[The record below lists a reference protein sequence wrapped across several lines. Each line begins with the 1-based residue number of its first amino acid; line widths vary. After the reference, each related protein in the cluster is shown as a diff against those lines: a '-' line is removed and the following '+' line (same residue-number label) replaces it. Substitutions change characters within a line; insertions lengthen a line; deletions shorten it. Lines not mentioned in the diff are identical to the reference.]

1 MMDLTNIFGTFR
13 SIGIALLVL
22 GIIIVLH
29 ELGHFLVAKL
39 FKIKVE
45 TFSVGFGPRLIGFR
59 YGETDYRISA
69 FPLGG
74 YVKMA
79 GENPGDSVTGAPNE
93 FLSKPKWQRFL
104 VASAGPVMNIILAV
118 GLLTGLFM
126 YGTEV
131 PEFAEG
137 EAVVGTV
144 DANSP
149 AQAAGIQEGDR
160 IVAIDE
166 VETRPNWEQVEAR
179 VMINGNHTIPVTL
192 NRNGKVIETSLTPVK
207 QGPNEAGYSGMRP
220 KSRVTNVIGYVQPDS
235 PAAEGGL
242 QPGDE
247 ITAVNGINLKES
259 GRGVS
264 EIIQSNTL
272 ESLPVTVLR
281 AGQVKELTVKPTLT
295 DGKRM
300 IGVGW
305 FRFPTI
311 MVKEDFRGALSRS
324 IDKNV
329 EYGTL
334 IFKVLGK
341 LVRREASMKTV
352 DGPLGIMK
360 QTAEFYEIGI
370 GALLQLMAM
379 ISLNLGLMNLL
390 PIPILDGGVMLLLLV
405 EGIMR
410 QDLSLAF
417 KERVVQVSFVFL
429 LTLMVFVLYNDVVK
443 WVASTPVG
451 P

>member
-1 MMDLTNIFGTFR
+1 MIDILGNIR
-13 SIGIALLVL
+13 SVGIAFLVL
-22 GIIIVLH
+22 GIIIVIH

-45 TFSVGFGPRLIGFR
+45 TFSVGFGPRLLGFR

-104 VASAGPVMNIILAV
+104 VASAGPAMNIILAV

-137 EAVVGTV
+137 EAVVGFV
-144 DANSP
+144 EANSP
-149 AQAAGIQEGDR
+149 AAAAGIQAGDR
-160 IVAIDE
+160 IVAIDGKN
-166 VETRPNWEQVEAR
+166 RPNWEHVEAR
-179 VMINGNHTIPVTL
+179 VMINGGHTIPVTL
-192 NRNGKVIETSLTPVK
+192 NRAGRVVEASLTPEK
-207 QGPNEAGYSGMRP
+207 QGPNDAGHSGMRP
-220 KSRVTNVIGYVQPDS
+220 KNLVTNVIGQVASDS
-235 PAAEGGL
+235 PAERAGL
-242 QPGDE
+242 KPGDE
-247 ITAVNGINLKES
+247 IVAVNRTNLKET
-259 GRGVS
+259 GLGVS
-264 EIIQSNTL
+264 EIIQTLTL
-272 ESLPVTVLR
+272 ETFPVSILRGGNVMDIPVTPVLTEGR
-281 AGQVKELTVKPTLT
+281 
-295 DGKRM
+295 RM

-305 FRFPTI
+305 KRYEMM
-311 MVKEDFRGALSRS
+311 MVKENFRGALSRS

-341 LVRREASMKTV
+341 LVRREASMKSV
-352 DGPLGIMK
+352 DGPIGIMK
-360 QTAEFYEIGI
+360 QTAEFYDIGF

-379 ISLNLGLMNLL
+379 ISLNL
-390 PIPILDGGVMLLLLV
+390 V
-405 EGIMR
+405 
-410 QDLSLAF
+410 
-417 KERVVQVSFVFL
+417 
-429 LTLMVFVLYNDVVK
+429 
-443 WVASTPVG
+443 
-451 P
+451 

>member
-1 MMDLTNIFGTFR
+1 MIDTLGILGNIR
-13 SIGIALLVL
+13 SVGIAFLVL
-22 GIIIVLH
+22 GIIIVIH

-45 TFSVGFGPRLIGFR
+45 TFSVGFGPRLLGFR

-79 GENPGDSVTGAPNE
+79 GENPGESVTGAPNE

-104 VASAGPVMNIILAV
+104 VASAGPAMNIILAV

-137 EAVVGTV
+137 EAVVGFV
-144 DANSP
+144 EANSP
-149 AQAAGIQEGDR
+149 AAAAGIQAGDR
-160 IVAIDE
+160 IVAIDGKN
-166 VETRPNWEQVEAR
+166 RPNWEHVEAR
-179 VMINGNHTIPVTL
+179 VMINGGHTIPVTL
-192 NRNGKVIETSLTPVK
+192 NRAGQVIEASLTPEK
-207 QGPNEAGYSGMRP
+207 QGPNDAGHSGMRP
-220 KSRVTNVIGYVQPDS
+220 KNLVTNVIGQVASDS
-235 PAAEGGL
+235 PAERAGL
-242 QPGDE
+242 KPGDE
-247 ITAVNGINLKES
+247 IVAVDGKNLKET

-264 EIIQSNTL
+264 EIIQTL
-272 ESLPVTVLR
+272 TAETFPVSILRDGNVMDIPVTPVLTEGR
-281 AGQVKELTVKPTLT
+281 
-295 DGKRM
+295 RM

-305 FRFPTI
+305 KRYEMM
-311 MVKEDFRGALSRS
+311 MVKENFRGALSRS

-341 LVRREASMKTV
+341 LVRREASMKSV
-352 DGPLGIMK
+352 DGPIGIMK
-360 QTAEFYEIGI
+360 QTAEFYDIGF

-417 KERVVQVSFVFL
+417 KERVIQVSFVFL

-443 WVASTPVG
+443 WVGSTPAS

>member
-1 MMDLTNIFGTFR
+1 MIDILGNIR
-13 SIGIALLVL
+13 SVGIAFLVL
-22 GIIIVLH
+22 GIIIVIH

-45 TFSVGFGPRLIGFR
+45 TFSVGFGPRLLGFR

-104 VASAGPVMNIILAV
+104 VASAGPAMNIILAV

-137 EAVVGTV
+137 EAVVGFV
-144 DANSP
+144 EANSP
-149 AQAAGIQEGDR
+149 AAAAGIQAGDR
-160 IVAIDE
+160 IVAIDGKN
-166 VETRPNWEQVEAR
+166 RPNWEHVEAR
-179 VMINGNHTIPVTL
+179 VMINGGHTILVTL
-192 NRNGKVIETSLTPVK
+192 NRAGQVIEASLTPEK
-207 QGPNEAGYSGMRP
+207 QGPNDAGHSGMRP
-220 KSRVTNVIGYVQPDS
+220 KNLVTNVIGQVASDS
-235 PAAEGGL
+235 PAERAGL
-242 QPGDE
+242 KPGDE
-247 ITAVNGINLKES
+247 IVAVNRTNLKET
-259 GRGVS
+259 GLGVS
-264 EIIQSNTL
+264 EIIQTLTL
-272 ESLPVTVLR
+272 ETFPVSILRDGNVMDIPVTPVLTEGR
-281 AGQVKELTVKPTLT
+281 
-295 DGKRM
+295 RM

-305 FRFPTI
+305 KRYEMM
-311 MVKEDFRGALSRS
+311 MVKENFRGALSRS

-341 LVRREASMKTV
+341 LVRREASMKSV
-352 DGPLGIMK
+352 DGPIGIMK
-360 QTAEFYEIGI
+360 QTAEFYDIGF

-417 KERVVQVSFVFL
+417 KERVIQVSFVFL

-443 WVASTPVG
+443 WVGSTPAS

>member
-1 MMDLTNIFGTFR
+1 MIDLSNIFGTFR

-29 ELGHFLVAKL
+29 ELGHFLVAKF

-59 YGETDYRISA
+59 YGDTDYRISA

-104 VASAGPVMNIILAV
+104 VASAGPAMNIILAV

-144 DANSP
+144 EANSP
-149 AQAAGIQEGDR
+149 AQAAGINEGDR
-160 IVAIDE
+160 IVAIDNKN
-166 VETRPNWEQVEAR
+166 RPNWEQVEAR
-179 VMINGNHTIPVTL
+179 VMINGDHTIPLTL

-220 KSRVTNVIGYVQPDS
+220 KSQVTNVIGYVQPES
-235 PAAEGGL
+235 PAEIVGL
-242 QPGDE
+242 KPGDE
-247 ITAVNGINLKES
+247 ISAVNGINLKES

-264 EIIQSNTL
+264 EIIQSTTAD
-272 ESLPVTVLR
+272 SFP
-281 AGQVKELTVKPTLT
+281 LTVIRDGQAKEFNVTPVLKE
-295 DGKRM
+295 GKRM

-311 MVKEDFRGALSRS
+311 MVKEDFGGALSRS

-341 LVRREASMKTV
+341 LVRREASMKSV
-352 DGPLGIMK
+352 DGPIGIMK
-360 QTAEFYEIGI
+360 QTAEFYDIGI

-443 WVASTPVG
+443 WMTPSTG

>member
-1 MMDLTNIFGTFR
+1 MIEFLRNIGVSF
-13 SIGIALLVL
+13 LVL
-22 GIIIVLH
+22 GIIIVIH

-45 TFSVGFGPRLIGFR
+45 TFSVGFGPRLLGFR

-79 GENPGDSVTGAPNE
+79 GENPGDSVTGASNE

-104 VASAGPVMNIILAV
+104 VASAGPAMNILLAV

-144 DANSP
+144 DADSP
-149 AQAAGIQEGDR
+149 ARTAGIEAGDR
-160 IVAIDE
+160 IVSIAEKD
-166 VETRPNWEQVEAR
+166 RPNWEQVEAR
-179 VMINGNHTIPVTL
+179 VVINPGVTIPIVV
-192 NRNGKVIETSLTPVK
+192 NRNGRVIETSLTPVK
-207 QGPNEAGYSGMRP
+207 QGPNEIGYAGMRP
-220 KSRVTNVIGYVQPDS
+220 KSQVTNVIGFVKPQS
-235 PAAEGGL
+235 PAESVGL
-242 QPGDE
+242 KPGDE

-264 EIIQSNTL
+264 EIIQSQSLNATSIPISILREGKTL
-272 ESLPVTVLR
+272 
-281 AGQVKELTVKPTLT
+281 ELTVSPVLE
-295 DGKRM
+295 GGRRM

-305 FRFPTI
+305 VRFPTV
-311 MVKEDFRGALSRS
+311 MVKENFSGALSRA

-341 LVRREASMKTV
+341 LVRREASMKSV
-352 DGPLGIMK
+352 DGPIGIMK
-360 QTAEFYEIGI
+360 QTAEFYEIGF

-443 WVASTPVG
+443 MLPSSPAG

>member
-1 MMDLTNIFGTFR
+1 MIDILGNIR
-13 SIGIALLVL
+13 SVGIAFLVL
-22 GIIIVLH
+22 GIIIVIH

-45 TFSVGFGPRLIGFR
+45 TFSVGFGPRLLGFR

-104 VASAGPVMNIILAV
+104 VASAGPAMNIILAV

-137 EAVVGTV
+137 EAVVGFV
-144 DANSP
+144 EANSP
-149 AQAAGIQEGDR
+149 AAAAGIQAGDR
-160 IVAIDE
+160 IVAIDGKN
-166 VETRPNWEQVEAR
+166 RPNWEHVEAR
-179 VMINGNHTIPVTL
+179 VMINGGHTIPVTL
-192 NRNGKVIETSLTPVK
+192 NRAGRVVEASLTPEK
-207 QGPNEAGYSGMRP
+207 QGPNDAGHSGMRP
-220 KSRVTNVIGYVQPDS
+220 KNLVTNVIGQVASDS
-235 PAAEGGL
+235 PAERAGL
-242 QPGDE
+242 KPGDE
-247 ITAVNGINLKES
+247 IIAVNGTNLKETGS
-259 GRGVS
+259 GVS
-264 EIIQSNTL
+264 EIIQTL
-272 ESLPVTVLR
+272 TPETFPVSILRDGNVMDIPVTPVLTEGR
-281 AGQVKELTVKPTLT
+281 
-295 DGKRM
+295 RM

-305 FRFPTI
+305 KRYEMM
-311 MVKEDFRGALSRS
+311 MVKENFRGALSRS

-341 LVRREASMKTV
+341 LVRREASMKSV
-352 DGPLGIMK
+352 DGPIGIMK
-360 QTAEFYEIGI
+360 QTAEFYDIGF

-417 KERVVQVSFVFL
+417 KERVIQVSFVFL

-443 WVASTPVG
+443 WVGSTPAS